1 MFEPGQYV
9 TLSPW
14 RSPTGYLD
22 YSYTDEALRVD
33 SVTATHILLTRP
45 GARMFAR
52 QTLLVPVGK
61 YTLSLATPEM
71 VCALWDDAAADAYA
85 ARLDGRAELA
95 AQLEDIAG
103 LE

>member
-22 YSYTDEALRVD
+22 YSYTDEVLRVD

-45 GARMFAR
+45 CALAYGRKN
-52 QTLLVPVGK
+52 LLVPVGK
-61 YTLSLATPEM
+61 YTLSLATLEM
-71 VCALWDDAAADAYA
+71 VRALCGDAAADAYA
-85 ARLDGRAELA
+85 ARLDGRVELA
-95 AQLEDIAG
+95 AQLEGIAG